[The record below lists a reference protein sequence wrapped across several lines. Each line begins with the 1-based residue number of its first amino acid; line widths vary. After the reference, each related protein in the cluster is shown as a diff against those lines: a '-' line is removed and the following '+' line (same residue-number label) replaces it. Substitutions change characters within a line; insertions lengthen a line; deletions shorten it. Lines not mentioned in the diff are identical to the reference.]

1 MLLALAGSSTLN
13 PEFAM
18 TDLKNASQGQT
29 GFQGGADTPPEGE
42 QNRKHTAGKDD
53 ADASGEAKNQGHGHP
68 REERG
73 SNS

>member
-1 MLLALAGSSTLN
+1 ML
-13 PEFAM
+13 FAPTDSFTFNRDADM
-18 TDLKNASQGQT
+18 TDLKNATQGGT
-29 GFQGGADTPPEGE
+29 GFQGDADTPPEGE

-53 ADASGEAKNQGHGHP
+53 ADTSGEGKNQGHGHS